1 MSLTL
6 EPMSQGS
13 FRNYLNHAIKNYALE
28 KEKIGTWTSDTAVDR
43 AYESYERLLPKGLA
57 TPNNYLFSIMFN
69 SVTVGYIWIAK
80 DVENETAAF
89 IFDFEIYSDYRNQ
102 GFGTEAIAL
111 IGQKAQKLGFS
122 ALGLHVFGNNSA
134 AIHVYDKAGFFPTDI
149 RMKKML

>member
-1 MSLTL
+1 
-6 EPMSQGS
+6 
-13 FRNYLNHAIKNYALE
+13 
-28 KEKIGTWTSDTAVDR
+28 
-43 AYESYERLLPKGLA
+43 
-57 TPNNYLFSIMFN
+57 MFN

-102 GFGTEAIAL
+102 GFG
-111 IGQKAQKLGFS
+111 
-122 ALGLHVFGNNSA
+122 NNSA